1 MREELLKLEDEYE
14 IPDEVDMSGAVR
26 GYFYTPHKVSVSM
39 RLDDDIVMY
48 FKKLSLAE
56 KQGYQTLMNSA
67 LRRYMQEHD
76 KAI

>member
-1 MREELLKLEDEYE
+1 MRDELLKMEAQYD

-56 KQGYQTLMNSA
+56 KQGYQTLMNRA
-67 LRRYMQEHD
+67 LRQYIQNT
-76 KAI
+76 ATG

>member
-1 MREELLKLEDEYE
+1 MRDELLKMEEEYD
-14 IPDEVDMSGAVR
+14 IPDEVDMNGAVR

-56 KQGYQTLMNSA
+56 KQGYQTLMNMA
-67 LRRYMQEHD
+67 LRKYIQNT
-76 KAI
+76 ATA

>member
-1 MREELLKLEDEYE
+1 MSDELLKMEEEYD

-56 KQGYQTLMNSA
+56 KQGYQTLMNMA
-67 LRRYMQEHD
+67 LRKYIQNS
-76 KAI
+76 ATA

>member
-1 MREELLKLEDEYE
+1 MSDELLKMEEEYD

-56 KQGYQTLMNSA
+56 KQGYQTLMNMA
-67 LRRYMQEHD
+67 LRKYIQNT
-76 KAI
+76 ATG

>member
-1 MREELLKLEDEYE
+1 MSDELLKMEEEYD

-56 KQGYQTLMNSA
+56 KQGYQTLMNMA
-67 LRRYMQEHD
+67 LRKYIQNTETG
-76 KAI
+76 